1 MQDGRDGVMVRVWLF
16 GLEISGC
23 GRCTDVLAHGVG
35 VDGDW
40 TRVSDASRRRPIEI
54 NVLRRDEGDD
64 YGLRRVRVISTSVP
78 YLVNVMFLSIFFAT
92 F

>member
-1 MQDGRDGVMVRVWLF
+1 MVRVWLF

-23 GRCTDVLAHGVG
+23 RRCTDVLAHGVG

-64 YGLRRVRVISTSVP
+64 NGLRRVRVISMSVL